1 MTAFHQTNRECSPV
15 KHDAVISLWYS
26 SVFLRAAE
34 GGADGSSGAPSCS
47 DTVHP
52 GDGSKLAAGPS
63 GLLQTVFPQS
73 QSRTH
78 THLLTLDFSFEQC
91 DAHSGRVDVVDG
103 NSFLSVI
110 NLFRFPLEDGQDVYL
125 EVFYTELEAFKR
137 RLGEHT
143 VRCNGKPEPKEA
155 WTSSALPPVGPL
167 LSARTRRRFYSSPP
181 QDGSVRLVCGN
192 KCLFCGLICMNR
204 FAPISS

>member
-1 MTAFHQTNRECSPV
+1 MKLE
-15 KHDAVISLWYS
+15 AVISLWYS

-78 THLLTLDFSFEQC
+78 TQTHLLTLDFSFGQC

-103 NSFLSVI
+103 NYFLSSI

-137 RLGEHT
+137 RLREHT
-143 VRCNGKPEPKEA
+143 VRCNGKPESKEA

-167 LSARTRRRFYSSPP
+167 LSARTRCCFYSSPP
-181 QDGSVRLVCGN
+181 QDGSIRLVCGN
-192 KCLFCGLICMNR
+192 KWLVMLFVDR
-204 FAPISS
+204 FA